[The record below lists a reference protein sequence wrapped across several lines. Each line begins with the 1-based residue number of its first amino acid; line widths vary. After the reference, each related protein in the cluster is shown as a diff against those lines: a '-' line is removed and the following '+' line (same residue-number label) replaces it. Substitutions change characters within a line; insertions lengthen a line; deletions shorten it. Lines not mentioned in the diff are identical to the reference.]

1 MAKITPKRTFWQDLG
16 TVVPILL
23 LWCGVVVYQGG
34 PYAKDWTTYVVIVGV
49 TVFFMRPLVY
59 YRYRKEKM
67 LTRDG
72 YLKRGIA
79 SGFLAIVYMVLG
91 LVGLRLGRRS
101 IPSWS
106 LAAAWIIVTLIYLRS
121 ASKAEKTRYVPHE

>member
-1 MAKITPKRTFWQDLG
+1 MAKTVPKKTFWQDLG

-23 LWCGVVVYQGG
+23 LWCGVVLYRGG
-34 PYAKDWTTYVVIVGV
+34 PYAKDWTTYVVIIGV

-67 LTRDG
+67 LTRDE
-72 YLKRGIA
+72 YLKRAIA
-79 SGFLAIVYMVLG
+79 SGCLAIVYMVLG
-91 LVGLRLGRRS
+91 LTALRLGGRS
-101 IPSWS
+101 IANWA
-106 LAAAWIIVTLIYLRS
+106 LAAAWIVVTFFYLRS